1 MIDRRSFIGMGTAA
15 GLLSGA
21 TVNAVLASEA
31 GGGAAGVIVETTSG
45 KVGGTTQGKV
55 QVFKGLP
62 YGASTADAGRF
73 LPPAKP
79 KPWTG
84 VRDASELGPRSPQI
98 AADFTNV
105 VVPEFHPM
113 DRMEAMSE
121 DCLRLNVW
129 TASTSGRKPVMVWL
143 HGGGYTTGSGGFV
156 CYDGAQLAGKHDVV
170 AVTVNHRLNA
180 FGYLYVGDAG
190 EKYALSGNAGM
201 LDIVAA
207 LEWVRDNIAAFGGD
221 PGNVT
226 VFGQSGGGGKVSTLM
241 AMPSAKGLFH
251 RAIVQSGAAIKGIS
265 RESATKTTAAFM
277 AKLNLKPG
285 QLDELR
291 AVPVDKMIAAS
302 AGLTFGPVVDG
313 HALPHDPFDPAA
325 PEQSADIPLLIGTV
339 ETETT
344 FFAFTK
350 VDPIDDAG
358 LHASVKQG
366 LRGATDAQVDQVIA
380 AYKAGRPKA
389 SNTDI
394 ALFIAS
400 DGFRTGVLLEADR
413 KAAQGKAPV
422 YQYYFTWRTPVR
434 DGKLRTPHAIE
445 IPFAFDNVDLAK
457 SYVGSGADRY
467 PLATKISSAWTA
479 FAHTGN
485 PSCKELPKWTPY
497 DTKQRATM
505 IFDNECKMVNN
516 PHGAEQKLLHSI
528 SA

>member
-21 TVNAVLASEA
+21 TVRSACGSEA
-31 GGGAAGVIVETTSG
+31 SGGATGVVVETTSG

-55 QVFKGLP
+55 LVFKGLP
-62 YGASTADAGRF
+62 YGASTAGEGRF
-73 LPPAKP
+73 LPPARP

-98 AADFTNV
+98 TADFLNV

-113 DRMEAMSE
+113 DRMEEMSE

-129 TASTSGRKPVMVWL
+129 TASTSGKKPVMVWL

-190 EKYALSGNAGM
+190 DKYAMSGNAGM

-207 LEWVRDNIAAFGGD
+207 LEWVRDNIASFGGD

-226 VFGQSGGGGKVSTLM
+226 LFGQSGGGGKVSTLM

-265 RESATKTTAAFM
+265 REGAMKTTAAYLE
-277 AKLNLKPG
+277 KLNLKPG
-285 QLDELR
+285 QLAELR
-291 AVPVDKMIAAS
+291 KVPLDRMVAAS
-302 AGLTFGPVVDG
+302 AGLNFGPVVDG

-325 PEQSADIPLLIGTV
+325 PEQSANIPLLIGSV

-434 DGKLRTPHAIE
+434 EGKLRTPHAIE

-457 SYVGSGADRY
+457 TYVGSGADRY
-467 PLATKISSAWTA
+467 PLATRISSAWAA

-485 PSCKELPKWTPY
+485 PNCKELPKWTPY
-497 DTKQRATM
+497 DTQQRAMM
-505 IFDNECKMVNN
+505 IFDNECRVVNN
-516 PHGAEQKLLHSI
+516 PHGEELKVLHSI